1 MLYKLIGNYF
11 DRLNMKLIIFG
22 LIFSTLGLA
31 SSIDVPIQTEASSPF
46 ATENLLALRGKLSP
60 PTLLLGPEQLN
71 QIMFSEIQ
79 EQNAD
84 LKKVKYYLINGETG
98 LAQVHLRKLAYT
110 QTKLRPVIFRYLGM
124 LAFVDSKFEKSFEYL
139 STKELQ
145 SSPHYAKICTLKV
158 LNQIV
163 LNKKNTLE
171 NEWARCQLENFT
183 HFNSGNFIWIETLIQ
198 LKMNP
203 REGLT
208 KVPFKG
214 IKLSSLNN
222 TQLKIFLKLAIY
234 LNQEKMI
241 EPQLAELDLMQLE
254 DLEIRELMGQIFFR
268 MGSLAKSYRYVEDLK
283 SPNAE
288 NIKGN
293 LYVLRKKYELAY
305 AQFKL
310 ALEKKQNSQNAM
322 ERILPLAWILGDWEG
337 GAKIAERVMAS
348 PQTQI
353 NKMTLIAAFL
363 TQKGDFAR
371 SKEVLET
378 IIARSRKGSEID
390 VTQLLSFTALI
401 QNDQYV
407 AKKQASL
414 SCAQFDMINCWL
426 GFQLHQWDS
435 FPLTMRRSEK
445 IAVKKEWE
453 KLTTEEL
460 NDPIKEV
467 VYVNQVDIEELDDTL
482 IKLIPNAR

>member
-1 MLYKLIGNYF
+1 MY
-11 DRLNMKLIIFG
+11 
-22 LIFSTLGLA
+22 
-31 SSIDVPIQTEASSPF
+31 
-46 ATENLLALRGKLSP
+46 
-60 PTLLLGPEQLN
+60 
-71 QIMFSEIQ
+71 SEIQ

-84 LKKVKYYLINGETG
+84 LKKVKYYLLNGETG
-98 LAQVHLRKLAYT
+98 LAQVHLHKLAYT

-124 LAFVDSKFEKSFEYL
+124 LAFIDGKFEKSFEYL

-145 SSPHYAKICTLKV
+145 TSPHYAKICALKI
-158 LNQIV
+158 LDQIV
-163 LNKKNTLE
+163 LNKKNSLQ

-183 HFNSGNFIWIETLIQ
+183 HFNVGNFIWLETLIQ

-222 TQLKIFLKLAIY
+222 IQLKIFLKLSIY
-234 LNQEKMI
+234 LNQEKLI
-241 EPQLAELDLMQLE
+241 EPQLVELDLMQLE
-254 DLEIRELMGQIFFR
+254 DPEIRELMGQIFFR
-268 MGSLAKSYRYVEDLK
+268 MGSLAKSYRYIEDLT

-310 ALEKKQNSQNAM
+310 ALEKKQNSQNGM

-337 GAKIAERVMAS
+337 GAKIAERVLAS

-371 SKEVLET
+371 SKDVLET
-378 IIARSRKGSEID
+378 IIARSRKGAEID
-390 VTQLLSFTALI
+390 VTQLLSFTSLV
-401 QNDQYV
+401 QNDQHV
-407 AKKQASL
+407 AKKQAGL

-426 GFQLHQWDS
+426 GLQLNQWDA
-435 FPLTMRRSEK
+435 FPLTIRRTDK
-445 IAVKKEWE
+445 IPVKNDWE
-453 KLTTEEL
+453 KLSKEEL
-460 NDPIKEV
+460 DDPIKEI
-467 VYVNQVDIEELDDTL
+467 VYVNQVDIEELDDKQ
-482 IKLIPNAR
+482 IQLIPNAR

>member
-1 MLYKLIGNYF
+1 M
-11 DRLNMKLIIFG
+11 
-22 LIFSTLGLA
+22 SLA
-31 SSIDVPIQTEASSPF
+31 SSIDVPIQTETSSPF
-46 ATENLLALRGKLSP
+46 ANENILAKRGTLTPPALAL
-60 PTLLLGPEQLN
+60 GPDQLN
-71 QIMFSEIQ
+71 QIMYSEIQ

-84 LKKVKYYLINGETG
+84 LKKVKYHILNGETG
-98 LAQVHLRKLAYT
+98 LAKVHLHKLAYT

-124 LAFVDSKFEKSFEYL
+124 LAFIDGKFEKSFEYL

-158 LNQIV
+158 LNQVV
-163 LNKKNTLE
+163 LNKKNSLQ
-171 NEWARCQLENFT
+171 NEWAKCQLENLT
-183 HFNSGNFIWIETLIQ
+183 HFNPGNFIWLETLIQ

-222 TQLKIFLKLAIY
+222 IQLKIFLKLSIY
-234 LNQEKMI
+234 LNQERLI
-241 EPQLAELDLMQLE
+241 EPQLIELDLMQLE
-254 DLEIRELMGQIFFR
+254 DPEIRELMGQIFFR
-268 MGSLAKSYRYVEDLK
+268 MGSLAKSYRYIEDLS

-293 LYVLRKKYELAY
+293 IYVLRKKYELAY

-310 ALEKKQNSQNAM
+310 ALDKKQNSQNAM

-337 GAKIAERVMAS
+337 GSKIAERVLAS

-363 TQKGDFAR
+363 TQKGDFVR

-378 IIARSRKGSEID
+378 IIARSRKGAEID
-390 VTQLLSFTALI
+390 VTQLLSFTALVK
-401 QNDQYV
+401 NDQNI
-407 AKKQASL
+407 AKKQAGL

-426 GFQLHQWDS
+426 GLQLYQWDS
-435 FPLTMRRSEK
+435 FPLTIRRLDK

-453 KLTTEEL
+453 KLSTEEL
-460 NDPIKEV
+460 NEPIKETI
-467 VYVNQVDIEELDDTL
+467 YVNQVDIEELDDKQ
-482 IKLIPNAR
+482 IQLIPNAR